1 MQSAIPALPR
11 QMARPA
17 ADTEFLDAVKAGFLY
32 AAKKQQLRNR
42 SQSSQGLHRWTIAPL
57 SGAFWYQKSPGA
69 GSMRRGFGHVRATPT
84 VSAYERA
91 LIK

>member
-1 MQSAIPALPR
+1 M
-11 QMARPA
+11 
-17 ADTEFLDAVKAGFLY
+17 DAVKAGFLY

-57 SGAFWYQKSPGA
+57 SGAFWYQKKPRRWVDAPGLWA
-69 GSMRRGFGHVRATPT
+69 RTSYTNM
-84 VSAYERA
+84 SAYERA